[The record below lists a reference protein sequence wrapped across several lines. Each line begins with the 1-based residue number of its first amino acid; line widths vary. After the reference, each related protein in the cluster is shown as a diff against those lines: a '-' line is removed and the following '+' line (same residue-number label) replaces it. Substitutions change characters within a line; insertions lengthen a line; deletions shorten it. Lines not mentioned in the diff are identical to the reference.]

1 MINDALEKHLDLSH
15 IDMVCNNLKILSNP
29 DRLKILCVLIENE
42 LNVQQ
47 IEHHTQIRQPT
58 LSQQLSVLRNHEIVS
73 TRRESKQIFY
83 QLNDVRILKIMRTL
97 YEIYCKSE

>member
-1 MINDALEKHLDLSH
+1 MNNALEKHLDFSH
-15 IDMVCNNLKILSNP
+15 IESVSNNLKILSNP

-47 IEHHTQIRQPT
+47 IEQHTEIRQPT
-58 LSQQLSVLRNHEIVS
+58 LSQQLSVLRNHKIVS

-97 YEIYCKSE
+97 YEIYCKPD

>member
-1 MINDALEKHLDLSH
+1 MNNALEKHLDFSH
-15 IDMVCNNLKILSNP
+15 IESVSNNLKILSNP

-47 IEHHTQIRQPT
+47 IEQHTQIRQPT

-83 QLNDVRILKIMRTL
+83 QLNDVHILKIMRTL
-97 YEIYCKSE
+97 YEIYCKPD

>member
-1 MINDALEKHLDLSH
+1 MNDALEKHLDFSH
-15 IDMVCNNLKILSNP
+15 IESVSNNLKILSNP

-47 IEHHTQIRQPT
+47 IEQHTQIRQPT

-97 YEIYCKSE
+97 YEIYCKPD

>member
-1 MINDALEKHLDLSH
+1 MNDALEKHLDFSH
-15 IDMVCNNLKILSNP
+15 IESVSNNLKILSNP

-47 IEHHTQIRQPT
+47 IEQHTQIRQPT

-83 QLNDVRILKIMRTL
+83 QLNDVHILKIMRTL
-97 YEIYCKSE
+97 YEIYCKPD